1 MLSTQVGQSI
11 TFTVDASQAGEGTLE
26 LVVTTTKSSVKADVR
41 ARSRGLYDVTFI
53 PQESVPH
60 FVNIT
65 FNDED
70 VPGINR
76 PYLHKANSDT
86 NHFII
91 GSPFKCEISEGETAG
106 ASPRA
111 PVEIKQATA
120 SGDGLKE
127 VVLGAPA
134 FFEIDTNGTD
144 GLVDVKIIGMS
155 SQ

>member
-1 MLSTQVGQSI
+1 MYEFIVVGPHTVSVMMNGDEPVGGSPFVCNIYDVSKVLVSGLGSSKVGQSI

-70 VPGINR
+70 VPG
-76 PYLHKANSDT
+76 KKKT
-86 NHFII
+86 
-91 GSPFKCEISEGETAG
+91 
-106 ASPRA
+106 
-111 PVEIKQATA
+111 VE
-120 SGDGLKE
+120 
-127 VVLGAPA
+127 
-134 FFEIDTNGTD
+134 
-144 GLVDVKIIGMS
+144 
-155 SQ
+155 